1 LSYQN
6 KMRHEMSH
14 DEKLIL
20 AEMFIGEYHVTKIN
34 KSEHMKTINLNTEAG
49 VKITLFPDSQPHVNI
64 ANVAE
69 GDDVK
74 VICSITSS
82 DKLFELLQTAN
93 ALDKL
98 FAKKKVLVIPYLLAA
113 RYDRLMLPG
122 DSIDLK
128 VIADMINSC
137 VFEKVYLYD
146 VHSDVALLLIKNAIA
161 ITNKNLVEQYD
172 KQEAVL
178 ICPDAGAAKKVGKY
192 FDWNSN
198 IKSIVYCSKNRD
210 LATGK
215 LTLEILEPEECANKN
230 CVIIDDICDGGGTF
244 LAIAE
249 KIKPAH
255 LTLIVTHGIFSK
267 GFGELEKYFQ
277 EIIVSDSLYRKYE
290 SSIVKTIPFI

>member
-1 LSYQN
+1 
-6 KMRHEMSH
+6 
-14 DEKLIL
+14 
-20 AEMFIGEYHVTKIN
+20 
-34 KSEHMKTINLNTEAG
+34 MKTINLNTEDG
-49 VKITLFPDSQPHVNI
+49 IKITLFPDSQPHVNI
-64 ANVAE
+64 AAVAE
-69 GDDVK
+69 GDEVK
-74 VICSITSS
+74 VVCSITSS
-82 DKLFELLQTAN
+82 DKLFQLLQTAN
-93 ALDKL
+93 ALDNL
-98 FAKKKVLVIPYLLAA
+98 FAKKKVLVIHYLLAA

-137 VFEKVYLYD
+137 GFEKVYLYD

-172 KQEAVL
+172 KQDAVL

-198 IKSIVYCSKNRD
+198 IKSIVYCNKTRD

-277 EIIVSDSLYRKYE
+277 EIMVSDSLYREYDSK
-290 SSIVKTIPFI
+290 IVKTIPFIN